1 MKRKLT
7 LALTVLLVLSL
18 FAGCTEN
25 VRNEPTGEGRS
36 DSLQSETSEE
46 GCLDFAEKITME
58 DNYPTLE
65 KGEDDKTS
73 TQNKQSKPEKT
84 KIKGPSDNYPIEH
97 LDLDFNKYP
106 QQKGLIKIENPIQ
119 ASLFEPTFDGK
130 STFMTTDNF
139 YTNNNLVLAKIENVE
154 KLKINDRYFLKY
166 KYKIEKV
173 YYGNLKEGSSVD
185 VCVKDWSE
193 KQNLVSINKTISYDE
208 SFKHTVT
215 FPRPNE
221 YIITRIHTYD
231 FETDHF
237 ANRQE
242 SFANYCNNILYKNEF
257 KLMKENYFIE
267 SNVFSQFLFDKNKE
281 LISMG
286 SAMDEKYKEYKK
298 DDKTEIKKLSDVENG
313 FIDYAF
319 NLK

>member
-1 MKRKLT
+1 MKKKSV
-7 LALTVLLVLSL
+7 LTVLLVVVIIVSC
-18 FAGCTEN
+18 FSGCSIQN
-25 VRNEPTGEGRS
+25 VSSHQDKGSSVT
-36 DSLQSETSEE
+36 DE

-58 DNYPTLE
+58 DNYPTPE
-65 KGEDDKTS
+65 KNNENSSDKN
-73 TQNKQSKPEKT
+73 QQSKPENNE
-84 KIKGPSDNYPIEH
+84 IKSPYDDHPIEY

-130 STFMTTDNF
+130 ATSMNSNTF
-139 YTNNNLVLAKIENVE
+139 YTNDNLVLAKNQDVK

-185 VCVKDWSE
+185 VFVKDWSE

-208 SFKHTVT
+208 SFKNAVT
-215 FPRPNE
+215 FPKPDQ
-221 YIITRIHTYD
+221 YIITRIHSYD
-231 FETDHF
+231 FSTDYF
-237 ANRQE
+237 SNRQE

-267 SNVFSQFLFDKNKE
+267 SNAFTQFLFDKNKN

-286 SAMDEKYKEYKK
+286 SAMDDKYKEYKK
-298 DDKTEIKKLSDVENG
+298 DDKAQIKNLSDANDG
-313 FIDYAF
+313 YINQIF